1 MEHLEVVIFDEIDD
15 YSEKIKG
22 LTFRQ
27 WVFVAIALLVVIPT
41 YLLIPKF
48 TPLTKDLVSYIVII
62 EAAVIGFL
70 GFVKIQNLN
79 AEQIMPFWYRHFIV
93 YKKPI
98 EYMADE
104 QWEKSHDKKNKR
116 STKSKKNEK
125 IVISAKGTGKR
136 KAVTDEISRQPQEEN
151 KPTAIV
157 EKPLE
162 IENTPKLTKKQLKQQ
177 RKQEKML
184 KKAQAKFGYMFNDEN
199 DNQSVV
205 EAENSQEPVS
215 KEEILMTEALIEQP
229 EKNKEEQSVE
239 VNEELKN
246 DEDSKIDTVFNSLS
260 PEERKNLLKKLVND
274 E

>member
-1 MEHLEVVIFDEIDD
+1 MEHLEVVIYDDIDD

-27 WVFVAIALLVVIPT
+27 WVFVAITLLVVVPT

-79 AEQIMPFWYRHFIV
+79 AEQIIPFWYRHFIV

-104 QWEKSHDKKNKR
+104 QWEKSHDKKNKPTNKDR
-116 STKSKKNEK
+116 VTEK
-125 IVISAKGTGKR
+125 V
-136 KAVTDEISRQPQEEN
+136 VTDEISRQSQEEN
-151 KPTAIV
+151 KSTEKV
-157 EKPLE
+157 EKTLE
-162 IENTPKLTKKQLKQQ
+162 IEKTPKLTKKQLKKQQ
-177 RKQEKML
+177 KQEKML
-184 KKAQAKFGYMFNDEN
+184 KKAQAKFGYMFNGEN

-205 EAENSQEPVS
+205 EAKNSQELVN
-215 KEEILMTEALIEQP
+215 KDEILMTEAPVEQP